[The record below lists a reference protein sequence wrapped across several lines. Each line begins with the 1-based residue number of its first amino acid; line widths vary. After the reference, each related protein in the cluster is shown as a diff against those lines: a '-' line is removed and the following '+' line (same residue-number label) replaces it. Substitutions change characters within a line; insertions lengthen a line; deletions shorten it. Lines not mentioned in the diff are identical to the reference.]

1 MRNNKQIFI
10 QPFNILL
17 LFLILAISNTC
28 TQDNYDI
35 PAEEQIKS
43 ETLLDSTLLDSIDEL
58 MKNPRWNFDNLA
70 HDITGAQLLFQDSIA
85 TLELYQNLLQKDRFV
100 EHLICKYDSL
110 SDSGY
115 LPGFFSQPDY
125 LEKKHFRY
133 ELLLGQEEI
142 LTKSGDKII
151 KLLRIVTRKF
161 EFKYGKY
168 IQPFYARV
176 SGACLTSRILNNLNY
191 QPFIDELN
199 NNYKLQMI
207 CSLHD
212 PIIKIFEHEGDAIVF
227 ETINQFALDY
237 LQSLE

>member
-1 MRNNKQIFI
+1 MRNNIQTFI

-28 TQDNYDI
+28 TQDDDEI
-35 PAEEQIKS
+35 PDEEQVKS
-43 ETLLDSTLLDSIDEL
+43 DVLFDSIDEL
-58 MKNPRWNFDNLA
+58 MKNPRWKFDNLA
-70 HDITGAQLLFQDSIA
+70 YDSIGAQLLFQDSIA
-85 TLELYQNLLQKDRFV
+85 TLEFYQNILQQDGFV
-100 EHLICKYDSL
+100 EHLIYKYDSL
-110 SDSGY
+110 PDNGY
-115 LPGFFSQPDY
+115 IPGYVSYPDY

-161 EFKYGKY
+161 ECKYGEY
-168 IQPFYARV
+168 IQPTKARV
-176 SGACLTSRILNNLNY
+176 TGAYLTSRILNSLNY
-191 QPFIDELN
+191 QPFINELDK
-199 NNYKLQMI
+199 NYKLQLI

-212 PIIKIFEHEGDAIVF
+212 PFIKIFENEGDTMVF
-227 ETINQFALDY
+227 ETINEFALDY

>member
-1 MRNNKQIFI
+1 MRNNIQIFI

-28 TQDNYDI
+28 TQDNDEI
-35 PAEEQIKS
+35 PAGEQMKS
-43 ETLLDSTLLDSIDEL
+43 ESLFDSIDEL
-58 MKNPRWNFDNLA
+58 MKNPRWNFDKLA
-70 HDITGAQLLFQDSIA
+70 HDSIGPQLLFQDSIA
-85 TLELYQNLLQKDRFV
+85 TLELYQKLLPKDGFV
-100 EHLICKYDSL
+100 EVVICKYDSL
-110 SDSGY
+110 SDDGY
-115 LPGFFSQPDY
+115 VPGFFSLPDY
-125 LEKKHFRY
+125 IEKKHFRY

-161 EFKYGKY
+161 EFKYGQY

-212 PIIKIFEHEGDAIVF
+212 PIIKIFENEGDAIVF